1 LSLDKIIAAFDNTLN
16 VVGSSIEDSGDFRI
30 FVSTLITILWL
41 LLLLPMLLSLP
52 QYLFACLL
60 FVTWTNN

>member
-30 FVSTLITILWL
+30 FV
-41 LLLLPMLLSLP
+41 
-52 QYLFACLL
+52 
-60 FVTWTNN
+60 